1 MEDIRNPE
9 ALEKQ
14 GDTFDAP
21 IPGQSLTTPEKGS
34 PPERPPEEVDPKKLL
49 AFAMKRLNEHKVK
62 EEMMDLL
69 LVGIPIETLVKNI
82 TKSGFM
88 EGKFTP
94 DVAELLQPPLTM
106 YMVHLAQE
114 EGIPAVMFAGE
125 NDKVE
130 DEAAHNEKM
139 MGVMSEQ
146 RPDMVRSMR
155 QVNAG
160 DELQERGNRAKEA
173 MAAKE
178 ELARREMPVDSDG
191 SFLEMEV

>member
-1 MEDIRNPE
+1 MEDMRNPE

-21 IPGQSLTTPEKGS
+21 IPGQSLTAPEKGS
-34 PPERPPEEVDPKKLL
+34 PPERPPEEADPKKLL
-49 AFAMKRLNEHKVK
+49 AFAMKRLNEPKVK

-125 NDKVE
+125 NGKVE

-155 QVNAG
+155 QVDAQ
-160 DELQERGNRAKEA
+160 DVLQERGNRAKEA

-178 ELARREMPVDSDG
+178 ELARREMPIDSDG